1 MQTHTP
7 GPWILHP
14 IPGLD
19 PIVVDRPVVHPFLGQ
34 CPLTLTCHDYAA
46 NLARAVTCVNAC
58 EGMPDPAQAVA
69 LARDAIRR
77 LLRNIPSSASMSD
90 DFYKARR
97 ALIALGDL
105 SGIG

>member
-34 CPLTLTCHDYAA
+34 CPLTLTCPDYAA

-77 LLRNIPSSASMSD
+77 LLRHVPPAAVGSCEWN
-90 DFYKARR
+90 DFHVARR

-105 SGIG
+105 G